1 MARRKPRSFA
11 ALLRAKKLTPAEKR
25 RLTALKAAK
34 TRSEKKY
41 SIRQLQNYE
50 FWSLSDAEQFRLR
63 QHWSKK
69 AARTRKKRTLER
81 KAEEKRKQKQFDR
94 QFKEIFDVA
103 QAIAEKFDWT
113 IWQSEYDW
121 VEVGVDPDTLD
132 LIPIPGMIH
141 PLAMANY
148 LRRLPAKTLAI
159 YARILIACKYKIE
172 DYEDPK
178 TGEVIQGGFG
188 WTTLAN
194 VIGGENALAHA
205 SAALRALID
214 EYLAEGIVMISFTYL

>member
-81 KAEEKRKQKQFDR
+81 KAEE
-94 QFKEIFDVA
+94 
-103 QAIAEKFDWT
+103 
-113 IWQSEYDW
+113 
-121 VEVGVDPDTLD
+121 VDPDTLD